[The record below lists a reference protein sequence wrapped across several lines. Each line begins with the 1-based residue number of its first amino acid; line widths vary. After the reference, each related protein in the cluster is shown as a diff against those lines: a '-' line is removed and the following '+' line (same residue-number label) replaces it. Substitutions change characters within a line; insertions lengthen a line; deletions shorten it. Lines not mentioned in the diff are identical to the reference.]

1 MLVTVRTVSGSR
13 ACFPPSFFDRR
24 AASCCCSA
32 SLWSLSTEQVS
43 RQMKARPHLSHIR
56 IINAFRSFTKSR
68 HKSPPTRALCCDN
81 CSDWRMSSCPEL
93 FYLLFDQRLSFTFTH
108 MGASVLFLSAFIPN
122 KSHFLGAT
130 IS

>member
-1 MLVTVRTVSGSR
+1 MLITVSTVSASR
-13 ACFPPSFFDRR
+13 ACFPPSFFARR

-32 SLWSLSTEQVS
+32 NLWSLSTEQMS
-43 RQMKARPHLSHIR
+43 CQMKARPHLSHIR

-68 HKSPPTRALCCDN
+68 HKSQPTRALCFDN
-81 CSDWRMSSCPEL
+81 CSDWRMNSFPEM
-93 FYLLFDQRLSFTFTH
+93 FYLFFDQRLSFTFTH
-108 MGASVLFLSAFIPN
+108 MGASVLFLSAFSPN